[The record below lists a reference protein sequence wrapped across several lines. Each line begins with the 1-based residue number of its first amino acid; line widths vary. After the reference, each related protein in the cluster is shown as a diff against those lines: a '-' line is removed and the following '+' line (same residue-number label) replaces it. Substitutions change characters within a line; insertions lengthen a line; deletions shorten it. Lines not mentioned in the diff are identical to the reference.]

1 MRLTSIPQIYR
12 HLNRWKDILA
22 VLIKYD
28 LAAWISRLGPD
39 FTKDLLKA
47 PGGASIARQRWETRL
62 RLALS
67 ELGPTFIKLG
77 QLLSTRPDIAGVAL
91 SEELQQLQ
99 ANAPAD
105 APELVRKMIETE
117 LKKPL
122 AELFAEFEV
131 SAMASASIGQVHR
144 AVLHSGEKVVVKVLH
159 TDIEKKVAVDMEI
172 LAGLAQ
178 LAEMVPEYQNFRP
191 RAVVAE
197 FQRAMRRELDFD
209 RELRNLQQFARDFCD
224 NPIVHIPL
232 PHAELSN
239 KRVLT
244 MEMIEGLKMSEVVQS
259 PPPGMD
265 PAEIARRGAAICLEM
280 IFDKGFY
287 HADPHP
293 GNIIVMENNVI
304 GLLDFGMVGR
314 IDEHLLE
321 DLGEMLLAL
330 GDQDAEHLTS
340 IIIRVGKAPMN
351 LDRSSL
357 AMDVTDFLAHY
368 GSQPLDQFDLSG
380 ALREITEIIRR
391 YNVMLPARIAMLLK
405 ALITLEGTSQIV
417 SPKFSLVEMM
427 QPYRRKILWQRLS
440 PRRKLRKLRR
450 FIAEIEHVI
459 ELLPRGISEMFE
471 QMQNGRFDVHLDH
484 RGLEPSV
491 NRLVLGMLTSSLFL
505 GSTLLLSRNVPPVIN
520 FPPLL
525 PNLSAMGLAG
535 CVLSIG
541 LGLRLL
547 RAINKSGHLD
557 RPRKD

>member
-12 HLNRWKDILA
+12 HINRWYEILA
-22 VLIKYD
+22 VLSKYE
-28 LAAWISRLGPD
+28 LASWISRLGPE

-47 PGGASIARQRWETRL
+47 PGGTSIARHRWETRL

-77 QLLSTRPDIAGVAL
+77 QLLSTRPDLAGVAL

-105 APELVRKMIETE
+105 PPEAVRKMIEAE
-117 LKKPL
+117 LKRPL
-122 AELFAEFEV
+122 EELFAEFDA

-144 AVLHSGEKVVVKVLH
+144 ARLHTGEKVVVKVLH
-159 TDIEKKVAVDMEI
+159 ADIEKKVAVDMEI
-172 LAGLAQ
+172 LSGLAQ
-178 LAEMVPEYQNFRP
+178 LTEMVPEYQNYRP

-197 FQRAMRRELDFD
+197 FQRAMHRELDFG
-209 RELRNLQQFARDFCD
+209 RELRNLQQFARDFCE
-224 NPIVHIPL
+224 NPTVHIPRV
-232 PHAELSN
+232 HAELST

-244 MEMIEGLKMSEVVQS
+244 MELVEGLKLSEVVQS
-259 PPPGMD
+259 PPPGAEL
-265 PAEIARRGAAICLEM
+265 AEIARRGAAICLEM
-280 IFDKGFY
+280 IFDNGFY

-293 GNIIVMENNVI
+293 GNILLMENNVI

-314 IDEHLLE
+314 IDERLHD

-340 IIIRVGKAPMN
+340 LIIRVGKAPAN

-357 AMDVTDFLAHY
+357 ALDVTDFLAHY
-368 GSQPLDQFDLSG
+368 GSQPLDQFDLGG
-380 ALREITEIIRR
+380 ALREITELIRR
-391 YNVMLPARIAMLLK
+391 YNIMLPARIAMLIK
-405 ALITLEGTSQIV
+405 ALITLEGTSQQL

-427 QPYRRKILWQRLS
+427 RPYRTKMLWRRLS
-440 PRRKLRKLRR
+440 PRRRLRKLRR
-450 FIAEIEHVI
+450 FLAEIEHVI
-459 ELLPRGISEMFE
+459 EMLPRGISEIFE
-471 QMQNGRFDVHLDH
+471 QVQSGRFDVHLDH

-491 NRLVLGMLTSSLFL
+491 NRLVLGMLTSALFL
-505 GSTLLLSRNVPPVIN
+505 GSSMLLSRDVPPVIDISW
-520 FPPLL
+520 L
-525 PNLSAMGLAG
+525 PKLSALGLAG
-535 CVLSIG
+535 CVVSIG

-557 RPRKD
+557 RPKKD